1 MRLAIES
8 IRRDGGTQPRVAKD
22 WETIYDYADLMTAG
36 VKLPPVTVF
45 YDGSDYWLADGFH
58 RVEAAL
64 SADLTEV
71 DADVNQG
78 TLADA
83 QWFSFSANQSHGL
96 RRSNDDKARAVK
108 AALAHPKCA
117 LLSDREIAKHVG
129 VSHEFVRSRRSSIC
143 QPLTDNKSRT
153 VTRNG
158 TTYEQNVSNIGR
170 KSEQPS
176 PPPATPSAPPQ
187 PPKPDP
193 PSPNIYPPQPTP
205 PVVDE
210 PDDELDLDDFTNAC
224 IYLTDVQYL
233 AKDIASAICESP
245 NKNYYLIALEK
256 AYGFIREIR
265 DSAAAKANG

>member
-1 MRLAIES
+1 MRLAIQT

-64 SADLTEV
+64 SANLTEV

-78 TLADA
+78 TLSDA

-96 RRSNDDKARAVK
+96 RRSNDDKSRAVK

-117 LLSDREIAKHVG
+117 GLSNVQISKHVG
-129 VSHEFVRSRRSSIC
+129 VDEKTVRAWREKMTSEL
-143 QPLTDNKSRT
+143 PKSTTRT
-153 VTRNG
+153 GADGRTINVT
-158 TTYEQNVSNIGR
+158 NIGR
-170 KSEQPS
+170 KAEQPS
-176 PPPATPSAPPQ
+176 PPPATPSPPPD
-187 PPKPDP
+187 PPKSDP
-193 PSPNIYPPQPTP
+193 PSPNIYPPQPP
-205 PVVDE
+205 PPIVDE

-265 DSAAAKANG
+265 DAAAAKANG